1 MDIIFYSTHCPKCKV
16 IETKLNKKGIKYE
29 EIDDL
34 DVMLAKGYKSAPML
48 VVDGKDMDFV
58 KANRWLNEQ

>member
-1 MDIIFYSTHCPKCKV
+1 MDITFYSTHCPKCKV

-58 KANRWLNEQ
+58 KANKWLNEQ